1 MILFKTIRP
10 ENPGGFCVDA
20 DFSVTVWKIVKM
32 AAEFLWADPL
42 NFVYINEMR
51 VAVLTFHI
59 RLGQIEYSNNAKLCF
74 CCTKKGL

>member
-20 DFSVTVWKIVKM
+20 YFSVTVWKIAKM

-42 NFVYINEMR
+42 NFVYINEIR
-51 VAVLTFHI
+51 AAALTF
-59 RLGQIEYSNNAKLCF
+59 RMYLG
-74 CCTKKGL
+74 

>member
-10 ENPGGFCVDA
+10 ENPGGFCVVA
-20 DFSVTVWKIVKM
+20 YFSVTVWKIAKM
-32 AAEFLWADPL
+32 AAGFLWADPL

-59 RLGQIEYSNNAKLCF
+59 RLG
-74 CCTKKGL
+74 